1 MDLRDA
7 SASKNKMQKGVKY
20 KCNLKHHFPGLDPD
34 ALGVWFHSLL
44 RGSDR
49 EGFLHHCAF
58 LHHSNAG
65 VTLEH
70 WITST
75 QVLHQPKR
83 TKFVHHSKLDLGT
96 SSILLNKSIND
107 NRVRRLRL

>member
-70 WITST
+70 PQIGTLDHSNSGVTSAQKNQICT
-75 QVLHQPKR
+75 P
-83 TKFVHHSKLDLGT
+83 
-96 SSILLNKSIND
+96 
-107 NRVRRLRL
+107 